1 MNEILTYFP
10 LLQEG
15 GGQLLTMIL
24 PFGLIILVFYFLI
37 IRPQNKKQKETKQ
50 MLAAVKKNDKVA
62 TIGGIRGV
70 VVSVKGD
77 TVIIRVADNVK
88 LEFSKSSVSSVLS
101 GKESSSD
108 SGSSKEEQSSSKEE
122 QSSSKE
128 EQSSSKDEQ
137 SKGKEEDQA
146 ESDN

>member
-15 GGQLLTMIL
+15 APGGQLLTMIL

-37 IRPQNKKQKETKQ
+37 IRPQNKKQKDTKQ
-50 MLAAVKKNDKVA
+50 MLAAVKKNDKVV

-70 VVSVKGD
+70 IVSVKDD
-77 TVIIRVADNVK
+77 TVIVKVDDNVK
-88 LEFSKSSVSSVLS
+88 LEISKSAISTVLS
-101 GKESSSD
+101 GKESSSN
-108 SGSSKEEQSSSKEE
+108 S
-122 QSSSKE
+122 SSSKE
-128 EQSSSKDEQ
+128 EQSSSKDDQSSSKEEQ

>member
-37 IRPQNKKQKETKQ
+37 IRPQNKKQKDTKL
-50 MLAAVKKNDKVA
+50 MLAAIKKNDKVVS
-62 TIGGIRGV
+62 IGGIRGV
-70 VVSVKGD
+70 IVSVKDD
-77 TVIIRVADNVK
+77 TVILRVDDNVK
-88 LEFSKSSVSSVLS
+88 LEVSKSAISSVLS
-101 GKESSSD
+101 GKESSSN
-108 SGSSKEEQSSSKEE
+108 SSSSQDEQSSSGE
-122 QSSSKE
+122 
-128 EQSSSKDEQ
+128 EQ

>member
-10 LLQEG
+10 MLQEG
-15 GGQLLTMIL
+15 APGGQLLTMIL

-101 GKESSSD
+101 GKERSSD
-108 SGSSKEEQSSSKEE
+108 SSSSKEE

-128 EQSSSKDEQ
+128 EQS
-137 SKGKEEDQA
+137 KGKEEDQA

>member
-15 GGQLLTMIL
+15 APGGQLLTMIL

-37 IRPQNKKQKETKQ
+37 IRPQNKKQKDTKQ
-50 MLAAVKKNDKVA
+50 MLAAVKKNDKVV

-70 VVSVKGD
+70 IVSVKDD
-77 TVIIRVADNVK
+77 TVIVKVDDTVK
-88 LEFSKSSVSSVLS
+88 LEISKSAIATVLS
-101 GKESSSD
+101 GKESSSN
-108 SGSSKEEQSSSKEE
+108 S
-122 QSSSKE
+122 SSSKE
-128 EQSSSKDEQ
+128 EQSSSKDDQSSSKEEQ

>member
-10 LLQEG
+10 MLQEG
-15 GGQLLTMIL
+15 APGGQLLTMIL

-101 GKESSSD
+101 GKERSSD
-108 SGSSKEEQSSSKEE
+108 SSSSKDEQSSSKEE
-122 QSSSKE
+122 QS
-128 EQSSSKDEQ
+128 
-137 SKGKEEDQA
+137 KGEEEDQA

>member
-37 IRPQNKKQKETKQ
+37 IRPQNKKQKDTKL
-50 MLAAVKKNDKVA
+50 MLAAIKKNDKVV
-62 TIGGIRGV
+62 TIGGIRGLI
-70 VVSVKGD
+70 VSVKDD
-77 TVIIRVADNVK
+77 TVIVRVDDNVK
-88 LEFSKSSVSSVLS
+88 LEVSKSAISSVLS

-122 QSSSKE
+122 QSSSK
-128 EQSSSKDEQ
+128 DEQ
-137 SKGKEEDQA
+137 SKGKEEDLA

>member
-10 LLQEG
+10 MLQEG
-15 GGQLLTMIL
+15 APGGQLLTMIL

-50 MLAAVKKNDKVA
+50 MLAAIKKNDKVA

-70 VVSVKGD
+70 VISVKDD

-88 LEFSKSSVSSVLS
+88 LEFSKSSVSNVLS
-101 GKESSSD
+101 GKERSSD
-108 SGSSKEEQSSSKEE
+108 SSSSKDEQSSSKE
-122 QSSSKE
+122 
-128 EQSSSKDEQ
+128 EQ